1 MARSGSPLVRC
12 SQALRTG
19 YIRISIYARD
29 SARKAFQARFG
40 SEACGR
46 LEERGRRLGRQA
58 RCSILRRR
66 GCQSFDSASP
76 NSTAQVGGAPPAGQL
91 PVATTSNGS
100 FLNPMSPFAARVAP
114 GSAARLV
121 DDHDC
126 QSQDTFLESS
136 LQC

>member
-1 MARSGSPLVRC
+1 M
-12 SQALRTG
+12 RTG

-29 SARKAFQARFG
+29 SACKAFQARFG

-46 LEERGRRLGRQA
+46 LEEWRGA
-58 RCSILRRR
+58 DSVAKPAAPILRRR

-76 NSTAQVGGAPPAGQL
+76 KQHAQAGGAPPAGQL
-91 PVATTSNGS
+91 PVANTSNGS
-100 FLNPMSPFAARVAP
+100 FLNPMSQFAARVAP